1 MTGEALMIAFA
12 NHGLKISRQTIS
24 SWENGETT
32 PTVKQ
37 LAVYAEFFK
46 KPISFF
52 FKQEHTLTG

>member
-1 MTGEALMIAFA
+1 MIAFA